1 MGKGLTIRQEK
12 FAQKY
17 VECGNASEAY
27 RYAYPSSA
35 KWKDKTVWENA
46 SRLMANSKVSARVKE
61 LEETSKQA
69 SQVTREEILKLCADV
84 IRGAMIT
91 DNAQM
96 RKEVIGGIS
105 KNTTTQTNISKTWA
119 VERLCK
125 MCGFDSP
132 TEVNIR
138 DKRSKYEDTSDEDL
152 IKELDRLKKAQQ

>member
-1 MGKGLTIRQEK
+1 MGKGLTVRQEK
-12 FAQKY
+12 FTQKY

-61 LEETSKQA
+61 LEEASKQA

>member
-1 MGKGLTIRQEK
+1 MGKGLTVRQEK

-61 LEETSKQA
+61 LEEASKQA

-132 TEVNIR
+132 TEVHIR

>member
-138 DKRSKYEDTSDEDL
+138 DKRSKYEDTTDEDL
-152 IKELDRLKKAQQ
+152 IKELERLKKAQQ

>member
-27 RYAYPSSA
+27 RYAYPISA
-35 KWKDKTVWENA
+35 KWKDKSVWEKASNLMKNVKVLSRIEELKEA
-46 SRLMANSKVSARVKE
+46 SR
-61 LEETSKQA
+61 QA

-96 RKEVIGGIS
+96 RKEVIGGTS

>member
-17 VECGNASEAY
+17 VECGNASEAC

-35 KWKDKTVWENA
+35 KWEDKTVWENA

-61 LEETSKQA
+61 LVEASKQA

-105 KNTTTQTNISKTWA
+105 KNTTTQANISKTWA

-132 TEVNIR
+132 TEVNIH

-152 IKELDRLKKAQQ
+152 IKELNRLKKAQQ

>member
-35 KWKDKTVWENA
+35 KWKDKSVWEMASTLIKNIKVSSRIEELKEA
-46 SRLMANSKVSARVKE
+46 SR
-61 LEETSKQA
+61 QA
-69 SQVTREEILKLCADV
+69 SQITREEILKLCADV

-96 RKEVIGGIS
+96 RKEVIGGTS